1 MSELE
6 EILKNPKSLAFL
18 VYKAVEG
25 VTNAAE
31 EIKQGKS
38 TGYEK
43 NFSKDFMENAFEHLV
58 KKYTEGS
65 IKKKIL
71 LNAVMSL
78 PWSETLKIAYD
89 ILLCLGKNDEGSYR
103 NTKDTLLGSLQK
115 YLGE

>member
-89 ILLCLGKNDEGSYR
+89 ILLCLGKNDDGSYR
-103 NTKDTLLGSLQK
+103 
-115 YLGE
+115 